1 MQIKETESL
10 GIGLSEKGGS
20 YRSIQCSL
28 IAINKLSSDTSHS
41 HSEHDLKQTEM
52 NNRFNPLIDK
62 QEKTGR

>member
-1 MQIKETESL
+1 MQKKETESL

-41 HSEHDLKQTEM
+41 RSQHDLKQTQM
-52 NNRFNPLIDK
+52 NKKFNPLI
-62 QEKTGR
+62 EILH